1 MPKLYLFALLTLM
14 SSFVLRGQGLID
26 ATYLES
32 RTRTELATEFG
43 FFINYGIDVYKVR
56 YTTTDVQGQPDTASG
71 ALVIPQARG
80 FALPLFIYQ
89 HGTSGAKDDV
99 PSNLNISDYKVP
111 LAFGGVGAVSLAP
124 DYLGLGDSRGFH
136 PYLHAAT
143 EASAAVDMLKAIG
156 PYVAGLG
163 QALNGQLFL
172 GGYSQGGHAS
182 MALHRVLQEDYSS
195 EYPVTAAA
203 HMSGPY
209 SLANVMREYVLSE
222 DEYSFPGY
230 IVRIILGLNEYYQI
244 YSDFSQVFR
253 APYLGPAQAYYNNEL
268 TMGALHDTL
277 ATLLTQELGLVQ
289 PKYIIQDSVRQNI
302 LDNPNHPVN
311 VALAENDVYDWAP
324 QSPTRLFYCTSD
336 EQVLYTNSLLADS
349 VMNANGAPDV
359 ESANISSTL
368 SHFDCA
374 RPALTQALLFF
385 VQYLDVVSDAEEQ
398 AAEQSFRVY
407 PNPTSGPLT
416 VEGLS
421 PGARLELY
429 SPDGRRLSQLQ
440 AEGETVQLPVE
451 GLAPGLYVLKL
462 QGGDFRTVKKVVVK

>member
-14 SSFVLRGQGLID
+14 SSFVLRGQDLID

-56 YTTTDVQGQPDTASG
+56 YTTTDVQGQLDTASG
-71 ALVIPQARG
+71 ALVIPQARN

-143 EASAAVDMLKAIG
+143 EASAAIDMLKAIE
-156 PYVAGLG
+156 PYVAGQG

-182 MALHRVLQEDYSS
+182 MALHRVLQQDYPS

-209 SLANVMREYVLSE
+209 SLANVMRDYVLSE
-222 DEYSFPGY
+222 EEYDFPGY
-230 IVRIILGLNEYYQI
+230 IVRIILGLNEYYQF
-244 YSDFSQVFR
+244 YDDFSQVFR

-277 ATLLTQELGLVQ
+277 ATLLTLEFGLVQ
-289 PKYIIQDSVRQNI
+289 PKFIIQDSVRQNI
-302 LDNPNHPVN
+302 IDNPNHPIN
-311 VALAENDVYDWAP
+311 IALAGNDVYDWAP

-385 VQYLDVVSDAEEQ
+385 AQYLNIVMDAEELSTQ
-398 AAEQSFRVY
+398 ESFLAY
-407 PNPTSGPLT
+407 PNPTSGPMT
-416 VEGLS
+416 VGGLAS
-421 PGARLELY
+421 GATLELY
-429 SPDGRRLSQLQ
+429 SLDGRRLWQTQ
-440 AEGETVQLPVE
+440 AEGETVQLPMN
-451 GLAPGLYVLKL
+451 GLSAGVYLLKIWDAT
-462 QGGDFRTVKKVVVK
+462 GSAARRVMVR

>member
-222 DEYSFPGY
+222 EEYSFPGY

-385 VQYLDVVSDAEEQ
+385 AQYLNIVMDAEELSTQ
-398 AAEQSFRVY
+398 ESFLAY
-407 PNPTSGPLT
+407 PNPTSGPMT
-416 VEGLS
+416 VGGLAS
-421 PGARLELY
+421 GATLELY
-429 SPDGRRLSQLQ
+429 SLDGRRLWQTQ
-440 AEGETVQLPVE
+440 AEGETVQLPMN
-451 GLAPGLYVLKL
+451 GLSAGVYLLKIWDAT
-462 QGGDFRTVKKVVVK
+462 GSAARRIMVR

>member
-124 DYLGLGDSRGFH
+124 DYLGLGDS
-136 PYLHAAT
+136 
-143 EASAAVDMLKAIG
+143 ASAAVDMLKAIG